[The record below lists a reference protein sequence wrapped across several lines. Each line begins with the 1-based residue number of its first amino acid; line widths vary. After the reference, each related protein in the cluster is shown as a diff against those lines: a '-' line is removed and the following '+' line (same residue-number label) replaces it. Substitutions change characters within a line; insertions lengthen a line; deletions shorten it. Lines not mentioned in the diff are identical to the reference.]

1 MRLLVE
7 AFVALL
13 IELPLIFISPISIWV
28 VAVRPI
34 VFNCPDVPD
43 VVLPMLIFA
52 VWDSKN
58 LKAVV
63 DETESI
69 FEEIKL
75 EIV

>member
-1 MRLLVE
+1 V

-28 VAVRPI
+28 VAVGPI
-34 VFNCPDVPD
+34 VITCPDVP
-43 VVLPMLIFA
+43 VAVLPMLIFA

-63 DETESI
+63 V
-69 FEEIKL
+69 L
-75 EIV
+75 